1 MAQKAIP
8 SGGYADRKVGVM
20 PDRYKGVSVIGAIL
34 LGLFC
39 GIVARIL
46 VPNDA
51 FRHMS
56 GPVSWLVSLGLG
68 LLGALVGY
76 LIFTV
81 GLGIG
86 DTDIFD
92 WGGVL
97 SALIGT
103 VIVLLIFTFVMRR
116 RARASSPS

>member
-1 MAQKAIP
+1 MPWA
-8 SGGYADRKVGVM
+8 SGVLDDM
-20 PDRYKGVSVIGAIL
+20 IGAL
-34 LGLFC
+34 FLGLFC
-39 GIVARIL
+39 GIVARMLI
-46 VPNDA
+46 PGDA
-51 FRHMS
+51 FRQMS
-56 GPVSWLVSLGLG
+56 GPLSWLTSLVLG

-86 DTDIFD
+86 DTSVFD

-103 VIVLLIFTFVMRR
+103 VIVLVVATVALRR
-116 RARASSPS
+116 P

>member
-8 SGGYADRKVGVM
+8 SVGYADRKVEVM
-20 PDRYKGVSVIGAIL
+20 PDLYKGVAVIGAIL

-56 GPVSWLVSLGLG
+56 GPKSWLVSLGLG

-116 RARASSPS
+116 RARTSSPR

>member
-20 PDRYKGVSVIGAIL
+20 PDRYKGVTVIGAIL

-103 VIVLLIFTFVMRR
+103 VIVLVIFTWVMRR
-116 RARASSPS
+116 RARTSTAR

>member
-1 MAQKAIP
+1 M
-8 SGGYADRKVGVM
+8 V
-20 PDRYKGVSVIGAIL
+20 GAIL

-51 FRHMS
+51 FRNMK
-56 GPVSWLVSLGLG
+56 GPRSWLVSLVLG
-68 LLGALVGY
+68 LAGALVGY

-86 DTDIFD
+86 DTNIFD
-92 WGGVL
+92 WGGVI

-103 VIVLLIFTFVMRR
+103 IIVLPFATLALRF
-116 RARASSPS
+116 ASSRASRSS

>member
-1 MAQKAIP
+1 M
-8 SGGYADRKVGVM
+8 
-20 PDRYKGVSVIGAIL
+20 IGAL
-34 LGLFC
+34 FLGLFC
-39 GIVARIL
+39 GIVARML

-51 FRHMS
+51 FRNMK
-56 GPVSWLVSLGLG
+56 GPRSWLVSLILG
-68 LLGALVGY
+68 LVGALVGY

-92 WGGVL
+92 WGGVI

-103 VIVLLIFTFVMRR
+103 LVVLPFATLVLRR
-116 RARASSPS
+116 TWGRPS

>member
-8 SGGYADRKVGVM
+8 SGGYPDRKVGVM
-20 PDRYKGVSVIGAIL
+20 PDRSKGVTVIGAIL

-68 LLGALVGY
+68 LLGALLGY

-103 VIVLLIFTFVMRR
+103 VIVLLIFTWVMRR
-116 RARASSPS
+116 RARTSSPR

>member
-1 MAQKAIP
+1 M
-8 SGGYADRKVGVM
+8 V
-20 PDRYKGVSVIGAIL
+20 GAIL

-39 GIVARIL
+39 GIVARMLI
-46 VPNDA
+46 PNDA
-51 FRHMS
+51 FRNMS
-56 GPVSWLVSLGLG
+56 GPVSWLVSLVLG
-68 LLGALVGY
+68 LVGAVVGY

-86 DTDIFD
+86 DTDVFD

-103 VIVLLIFTFVMRR
+103 IIVAVLATWIIRR
-116 RARASSPS
+116 MSHRTKVS

>member
-1 MAQKAIP
+1 M
-8 SGGYADRKVGVM
+8 
-20 PDRYKGVSVIGAIL
+20 IGALL

-39 GIVARIL
+39 GIVARML
-46 VPNDA
+46 VPGDA

-56 GPVSWLVSLGLG
+56 GPKSWLVSIGLG

-103 VIVLLIFTFVMRR
+103 VIVLVIATWALRR
-116 RARASSPS
+116 SAARQQSQSR

>member
-1 MAQKAIP
+1 M
-8 SGGYADRKVGVM
+8 
-20 PDRYKGVSVIGAIL
+20 IGAL
-34 LGLFC
+34 FLGLFC

-51 FRHMS
+51 FRNMR
-56 GPVSWLVSLGLG
+56 GPRSWLVSLLLG
-68 LLGALVGY
+68 LAGAFVGY

-86 DTDIFD
+86 DNAIFD
-92 WGGVL
+92 WGGVI

-103 VIVLLIFTFVMRR
+103 LIVLPFATLVLRR
-116 RARASSPS
+116 TWGRPS